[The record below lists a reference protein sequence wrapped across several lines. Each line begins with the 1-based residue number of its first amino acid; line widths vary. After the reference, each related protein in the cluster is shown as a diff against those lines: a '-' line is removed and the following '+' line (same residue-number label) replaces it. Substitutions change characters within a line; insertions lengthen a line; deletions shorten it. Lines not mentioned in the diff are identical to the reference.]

1 MGKANKCKRN
11 KDDSPKKEKVTIFF
25 SLILSFAGSCCF
37 YMSASVISKIFTM
50 SEPIVFLILA
60 PLLFGAV
67 IFGLIFVTL
76 LAVLII
82 I

>member
-1 MGKANKCKRN
+1 MGKVNKCKKN
-11 KDDSPKKEKVTIFF
+11 KGNSLKKERVTIFF

-37 YMSASVISKIFTM
+37 YMSAGFISEIFSV
-50 SEPIVFLILA
+50 SEPMVFLILA

>member
-1 MGKANKCKRN
+1 MGKVNKCKKN
-11 KDDSPKKEKVTIFF
+11 KDDSSKKERVAIFF
-25 SLILSFAGSCCF
+25 SLILSFASLCCF
-37 YMSASVISKIFTM
+37 CMSASVISKIFTM
-50 SEPIVFLILA
+50 SEPMFFLILA